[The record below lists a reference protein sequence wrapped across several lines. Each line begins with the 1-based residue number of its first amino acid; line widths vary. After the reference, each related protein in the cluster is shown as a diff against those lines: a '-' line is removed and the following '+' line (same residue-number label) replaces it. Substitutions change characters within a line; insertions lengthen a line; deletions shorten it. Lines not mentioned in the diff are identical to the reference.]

1 MEDKVLLDVQ
11 GLKTYF
17 HTFKGVVKAVDNV
30 SFSLKEGEILGI
42 VGESGSGKSVT
53 SFSILKL
60 VEDPGV
66 VDADISCLMEKTWQR
81 SVKKICQRSVEKTFP
96 WYSRIL

>member
-42 VGESGSGKSVT
+42 VGESGCGKSTLGRTVIRLLNPT
-53 SFSILKL
+53 SYQFLYLKA
-60 VEDPGV
+60 GR
-66 VDADISCLMEKTWQR
+66 R
-81 SVKKICQRSVEKTFP
+81 SRCG
-96 WYSRIL
+96 

>member
-42 VGESGSGKSVT
+42 VGAVSYTHLTLPTK
-53 SFSILKL
+53 
-60 VEDPGV
+60 
-66 VDADISCLMEKTWQR
+66 A
-81 SVKKICQRSVEKTFP
+81 
-96 WYSRIL
+96 

>member
-42 VGESGSGKSVT
+42 VGESGSGKVCYQ
-53 SFSILKL
+53 FLYLKA
-60 VEDPGV
+60 GR
-66 VDADISCLMEKTWQR
+66 R
-81 SVKKICQRSVEKTFP
+81 SGCGRCRPYHV
-96 WYSRIL
+96 

>member
-30 SFSLKEGEILGI
+30 SFSLNEGEILGI

-66 VDADISCLMEKTWQR
+66 VDADHR
-81 SVKKICQRSVEKTFP
+81 SEERRVGKECRSRWSP
-96 WYSRIL
+96 YH

>member
-42 VGESGSGKSVT
+42 VGES
-53 SFSILKL
+53 
-60 VEDPGV
+60 
-66 VDADISCLMEKTWQR
+66 WQR

>member
-53 SFSILKL
+53 SFSSFKA
-60 VEDPGV
+60 GR
-66 VDADISCLMEKTWQR
+66 R
-81 SVKKICQRSVEKTFP
+81 SGCGRCRPYHV
-96 WYSRIL
+96 

>member
-30 SFSLKEGEILGI
+30 SFSLKEGEILDQVKSLSKI
-42 VGESGSGKSVT
+42 FESN
-53 SFSILKL
+53 
-60 VEDPGV
+60 P
-66 VDADISCLMEKTWQR
+66 
-81 SVKKICQRSVEKTFP
+81 
-96 WYSRIL
+96 

>member
-42 VGESGSGKSVT
+42 VGESGSGKST
-53 SFSILKL
+53 IGKAILRYHKPTGG
-60 VEDPGV
+60 EIFYGGTEIG
-66 VDADISCLMEKTWQR
+66 AMGEKGCLY
-81 SVKKICQRSVEKTFP
+81 I
-96 WYSRIL
+96 

>member
-60 VEDPGV
+60 VEDPCGC
-66 VDADISCLMEKTWQR
+66 ADISCLWKRPGKDQ
-81 SVKKICQRSVEKTFP
+81 
-96 WYSRIL
+96 

>member
-11 GLKTYF
+11 GLKTYL

-42 VGESGSGKSVT
+42 VGESGRGKSVN

-60 VEDPGV
+60 V
-66 VDADISCLMEKTWQR
+66 
-81 SVKKICQRSVEKTFP
+81 
-96 WYSRIL
+96 

>member
-42 VGESGSGKSVT
+42 VGYQ
-53 SFSILKL
+53 FLYLKA
-60 VEDPGV
+60 GR
-66 VDADISCLMEKTWQR
+66 R
-81 SVKKICQRSVEKTFP
+81 SRCGRCRPYHV
-96 WYSRIL
+96 

>member
-42 VGESGSGKSVT
+42 VGLYLKAGRRSGCG
-53 SFSILKL
+53 
-60 VEDPGV
+60 
-66 VDADISCLMEKTWQR
+66 
-81 SVKKICQRSVEKTFP
+81 
-96 WYSRIL
+96 

>member
-1 MEDKVLLDVQ
+1 MEDKILLDIK

-17 HTFKGVVKAVDNV
+17 HTFKGVVKAVDDV
-30 SFSLKEGEILGI
+30 SFDVKEGEILGI

-60 VEDPGV
+60 VEEPGV
-66 VDADISCLMEKTWQR
+66 VEAERIFFDGKDLTKAGEKEMT
-81 SVKKICQRSVEKTFP
+81 KIRGK
-96 WYSRIL
+96 

>member
-42 VGESGSGKSVT
+42 VGESGSGK
-53 SFSILKL
+53 FLYLKA
-60 VEDPGV
+60 GR
-66 VDADISCLMEKTWQR
+66 R
-81 SVKKICQRSVEKTFP
+81 SRCG
-96 WYSRIL
+96 

>member
-42 VGESGSGKSVT
+42 VGESGSGKSE
-53 SFSILKL
+53 S
-60 VEDPGV
+60 
-66 VDADISCLMEKTWQR
+66 W
-81 SVKKICQRSVEKTFP
+81 
-96 WYSRIL
+96 